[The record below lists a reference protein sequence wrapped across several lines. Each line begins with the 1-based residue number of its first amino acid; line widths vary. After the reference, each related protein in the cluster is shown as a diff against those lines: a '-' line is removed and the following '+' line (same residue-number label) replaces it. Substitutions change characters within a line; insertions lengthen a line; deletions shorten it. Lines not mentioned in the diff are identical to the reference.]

1 MKNRRL
7 LWLLPLFVLFGQV
20 ASAQQDDRRMKIEL
34 IVKQGSE
41 TIVSTLTSASMAYSR
56 QSYAVDSSD
65 LPVRNFNLAINFDK
79 PAIQIIRAFIKNKN
93 GLDGQIVTTD
103 TYGKLPTRKME
114 FKSAVMDGLTDQITN
129 DYSTMYL
136 TMRCTELI
144 IDGLKMDL

>member
-7 LWLLPLFVLFGQV
+7 LWLLPIFVLFGKV
-20 ASAQQDDRRMKIEL
+20 ASAQQDDKRMKIEL
-34 IVKQGSE
+34 IVKQGNE

-79 PAIQIIRAFIKNKN
+79 PGIPTIRAFIKNKN
-93 GLDGQIVTTD
+93 GLDGQIVITD

-114 FKSAVMDGLTDQITN
+114 FKSAVMDGLTDQITT
-129 DYSTMYL
+129 DYSSMYL